1 MAKGGLS
8 SFFRVGVNTTKYTN
22 KFANIFNNLPSSSSP
37 LSSMKTMKPENMLS
51 MALGDPGRFS
61 KVFKQM
67 NTRTFDNMVGDMTD
81 AARSKFLKKLPD
93 DVKTKH
99 GISPKPSGKDVDVR
113 LPDGTTKTFKYGSS
127 GFWSAVRTGATI
139 IGGLALLK
147 WIDKK
152 FEDAEEDYKNCMAG
166 CLPHNWDEYDSGTLD
181 KSKLKYSTVETLKEN
196 NLEPIKNQPY
206 CKKNIKDCE
215 KFCDEKCEKETEVD
229 LPGSSTARG
238 LFDKMRRTFNDFL
251 PDIPGVDSS
260 MISFASSA
268 SSMMMF
274 MLIIMQ
280 FAV

>member
-1 MAKGGLS
+1 MAKAAS
-8 SFFRVGVNTTKYTN
+8 KFFKSGVKFSKYTN
-22 KFANIFNNLPSSSSP
+22 NFTVTFNKLPSSSP
-37 LSSMKTMKPENMLS
+37 LSSLKKGMNNNTFFS
-51 MALGDPGRFS
+51 MALGDPGTFS
-61 KVFKQM
+61 NLFKKM
-67 NTRTFDNMVGDMTD
+67 DTKTFNNMVGDMTD

-147 WIDKK
+147 WIDKE

>member
-1 MAKGGLS
+1 MAKAAS
-8 SFFRVGVNTTKYTN
+8 KFFKSGVKFSKYTN
-22 KFANIFNNLPSSSSP
+22 NFTVTFNKLPSSSP
-37 LSSMKTMKPENMLS
+37 LSSLKKGMNNNTFFS
-51 MALGDPGRFS
+51 MALGDPGTFS
-61 KVFKQM
+61 NLFKKM
-67 NTRTFDNMVGDMTD
+67 DTKTFNNMVGDMTD

-113 LPDGTTKTFKYGSS
+113 FPDGTTKTFKYGSS

-147 WIDKK
+147 WIDNK